1 MMRASYTVDRVTSN
15 SVLGKMVFIVDND
28 VGVTITND
36 AENVVKDVLAKYPNH
51 RIIYRDT
58 DSNWDEL
65 LHWNGA
71 FTGFSPYQKS
81 QRK

>member
-36 AENVVKDVLAKYPNH
+36 AENVVKDVLAKYSNH

-58 DSNWDEL
+58 DGNWDEL
-65 LHWNGA
+65 LHWNGT
-71 FTGFSPYQKS
+71 FTGFAPYRAK
-81 QRK
+81 